1 MVNKTIKTLLITAL
15 LAGAGALFY
24 KKVYIP
30 KSTYDYVVAQKGDM
44 NLTLFGIATVSAR
57 ELHPVGSNYGGKIV
71 EILKDVGERVHKGE
85 LIARFDTADLPK
97 QLEEARERMRSAH
110 FSKIAAMKELDSLRA
125 KLKLVELD
133 YERYKKL
140 KSEGFVSE
148 SEYDKVATDLES
160 TLAQI
165 AASEARIRSQK
176 AQKQQAQK
184 NIEALEERLKRMS
197 LYAPIDGIVVS
208 RDAQPSQTVTP
219 QQAIL
224 TIVDPAE
231 VWVRATIDERISGDI
246 KKGQSAL
253 IRLRSRSDEA
263 PLAGE
268 VARIEAVSD
277 PVTEE
282 RIVDLRFSETPIPFH
297 LNEQA
302 EVEIRT
308 GILKDSIIIPSR
320 VIVDGGVWV
329 YRDKRA
335 RFRKIEILGRN
346 GTNAAVKGLDANDRI
361 LVPNPHK
368 KPLFDGATVRL

>member
-1 MVNKTIKTLLITAL
+1 
-15 LAGAGALFY
+15 
-24 KKVYIP
+24 
-30 KSTYDYVVAQKGDM
+30 
-44 NLTLFGIATVSAR
+44 
-57 ELHPVGSNYGGKIV
+57 
-71 EILKDVGERVHKGE
+71 
-85 LIARFDTADLPK
+85 
-97 QLEEARERMRSAH
+97 
-110 FSKIAAMKELDSLRA
+110 
-125 KLKLVELD
+125 
-133 YERYKKL
+133 
-140 KSEGFVSE
+140 
-148 SEYDKVATDLES
+148 
-160 TLAQI
+160 
-165 AASEARIRSQK
+165 
-176 AQKQQAQK
+176 
-184 NIEALEERLKRMS
+184 
-197 LYAPIDGIVVS
+197 
-208 RDAQPSQTVTP
+208 
-219 QQAIL
+219 L

-361 LVPNPHK
+361 LVPNPRK